1 MYEEKSKIYSDIK
14 FLNIKIFQKIQETS
28 EFFDHKY
35 KDNEEEQPILD
46 RKIKITIKL
55 LNIPIFIISSY
66 SNDNNT
72 LIKKNK
78 FNFKLPPLKKSIKII
93 FALFGI
99 FLLLISAFISGIYF
113 SDSVWLNDT
122 FYIKSKQMRNLEIKS
137 LKPYNTA
144 LFKKAETQYEMN
156 NASYE
161 RYEHYHK
168 YYEKVVDRIKNMDIW
183 PEYGKAAILDYING
197 YEGRKAQMDYMMFPC
212 KDKPLDDC
220 GYGTIFGSMYPDSML
235 EFDRN
240 ELMTY
245 RMILSNMYTASIYRD
260 ELENIFEE

>member
-1 MYEEKSKIYSDIK
+1 MK
-14 FLNIKIFQKIQETS
+14 
-28 EFFDHKY
+28 
-35 KDNEEEQPILD
+35 
-46 RKIKITIKL
+46 
-55 LNIPIFIISSY
+55 
-66 SNDNNT
+66 
-72 LIKKNK
+72 
-78 FNFKLPPLKKSIKII
+78 
-93 FALFGI
+93 
-99 FLLLISAFISGIYF
+99 
-113 SDSVWLNDT
+113 
-122 FYIKSKQMRNLEIKS
+122 
-137 LKPYNTA
+137 
-144 LFKKAETQYEMN
+144 

-197 YEGRKAQMDYMMFPC
+197 YEDRKVKMDYMMFPC